1 MRRDQKSAGD
11 RAYGRRFWALVA
23 RNGEQCLMLL
33 RRQTL
38 GAGHGFAEGQE
49 TPQLIS
55 ESCERRVLFSIKLV
69 LLLTL

>member
-1 MRRDQKSAGD
+1 MRSNQKSVGD
-11 RAYGRRFWALVA
+11 RAYGWRFWALVT

-38 GAGHGFAEGQE
+38 GAGRSFAEGQE

-55 ESCERRVLFSIKLV
+55 KSCDRRVLFSIKLAIA
-69 LLLTL
+69 LTL